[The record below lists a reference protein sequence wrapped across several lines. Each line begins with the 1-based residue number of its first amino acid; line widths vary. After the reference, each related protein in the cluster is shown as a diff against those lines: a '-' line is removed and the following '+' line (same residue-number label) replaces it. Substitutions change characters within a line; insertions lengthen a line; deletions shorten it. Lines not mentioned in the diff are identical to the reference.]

1 MRAKIAQLVEQY
13 ASIAFTE
20 LPFMPGA
27 QACPTICSPQ
37 ATLALVARAGA
48 PCGLLGACRA
58 ALCRHWSGGG
68 RNFGPQDSDVR
79 SMEKVLKL
87 TSQCLAGGL
96 NLQID
101 SSAQPHEARLLKL
114 DCSKSMS
121 FLGWKPPG
129 GLEEALAHTCEW
141 YSRLSVK
148 RSMNEIRQSQIIRYS
163 HH

>member
-1 MRAKIAQLVEQY
+1 MLEPLAGYLVLAEQLC
-13 ASIAFTE
+13 ADT
-20 LPFMPGA
+20 G
-27 QACPTICSPQ
+27 
-37 ATLALVARAGA
+37 LA
-48 PCGLLGACRA
+48 
-58 ALCRHWSGGG
+58 GG

-129 GLEEALAHTCEW
+129 GA
-141 YSRLSVK
+141 
-148 RSMNEIRQSQIIRYS
+148 
-163 HH
+163 